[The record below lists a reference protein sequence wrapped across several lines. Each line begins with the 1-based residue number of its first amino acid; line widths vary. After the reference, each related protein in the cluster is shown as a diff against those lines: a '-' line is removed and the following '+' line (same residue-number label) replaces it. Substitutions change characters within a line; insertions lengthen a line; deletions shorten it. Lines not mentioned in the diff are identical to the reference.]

1 MVKFRAIETG
11 YYGDI
16 IHVPE
21 GKHEVFDAP
30 EDWKASWAVRDDGTV
45 AEAPAEVSEDT
56 LAAEAMLATESE
68 AARSDDVP
76 AETEED
82 INAATGVETL

>member
-30 EDWKASWAVRDDGTV
+30 EDWQASWAVRDDGTV
-45 AEAPAEVSEDT
+45 AEAPAEVSADT
-56 LAAEAMLATESE
+56 LAAEAILATESE
-68 AARSDDVP
+68 AARADVDDAP
-76 AETEED
+76 AAED
-82 INAATGVETL
+82 INEATGVETL

>member
-45 AEAPAEVSEDT
+45 AEAPEEVSEDT

-76 AETEED
+76 ANTEED